1 MYKDVIFLSEENV
14 EEYNALIYQICSTMK
29 YILRYFLFVG
39 LCLASEDQEG
49 VPICNRLHNA
59 IN

>member
-29 YILRYFLFVG
+29 YILRHFLFVG
-39 LCLASEDQEG
+39 LCLASED
-49 VPICNRLHNA
+49 
-59 IN
+59 